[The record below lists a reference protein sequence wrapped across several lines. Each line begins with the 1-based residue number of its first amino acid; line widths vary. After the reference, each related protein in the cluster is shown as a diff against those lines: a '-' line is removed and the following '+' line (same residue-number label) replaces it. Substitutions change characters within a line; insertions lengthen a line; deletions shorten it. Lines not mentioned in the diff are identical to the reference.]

1 MDASVRLGRI
11 RYINVLPIYYALE
24 QAYVPNGFHMVRG
37 TPAELNA
44 LLFQGRLDV
53 SAISSVEY
61 GRHFQEYLLL
71 PELSISTEGDVGS
84 VLLFSRV
91 PFHRLSGKVVLLS
104 QASATSA
111 ALVKILLYELYGA
124 RPFYHC
130 GPVPRHFPE
139 NYYALLAIGDEALRL
154 RAAGRY
160 PYFLDLGRAWHE
172 LTGLPF
178 VFGVWAVRRRYY
190 REKAP
195 EAQAVHRALLL
206 SKRWGLAAL
215 EEICRRASSLV
226 GLSPTDLHGYFRLLN
241 FDLSDRQQEG
251 LLTFY
256 RFMYGFGVLTE
267 MPILRSI

>member
-1 MDASVRLGRI
+1 MDTRPRLGRI
-11 RYINVLPIYYALE
+11 RYINVLPIYYALK
-24 QAYVPNGFHMVRG
+24 QAYVPNGFRMVSG
-37 TPAELNA
+37 TPAELNG
-44 LLFQGRLDV
+44 LLYQGRLDV

-71 PELSISTEGDVGS
+71 PELSISTVGDVGS

-104 QASATSA
+104 EASATSA

-124 RPFYHC
+124 RPLYHC
-130 GPVPRHFPE
+130 GPVPQHFPE
-139 NYYALLAIGDEALRL
+139 NYYGLLAIGDEALRL
-154 RAAGRY
+154 RAAGIY

-190 REKAP
+190 QEKAR
-195 EAQAVHRALLL
+195 EAKSVHQALLL
-206 SKRWGLAAL
+206 SKRWGLKAL
-215 EEICRRASSLV
+215 EEICRRFSRLV
-226 GLSPTDLHGYFRLLN
+226 DMSPADLHNYFSHLN
-241 FDLSDRQQEG
+241 YELSDDQQEG

-256 RFMYGFGVLTE
+256 RFLYRYGVLAE